1 MLPFRIFE
9 AQPRPLTG
17 TTGELHKMRIFRQ
30 LTKDTMNTESI
41 VENNER
47 LVFEI
52 DHSHVIDRMNR
63 ENGQEENVQEAVE
76 QQEEAGSFTE

>member
-1 MLPFRIFE
+1 
-9 AQPRPLTG
+9 
-17 TTGELHKMRIFRQ
+17 
-30 LTKDTMNTESI
+30 MNTESI